1 MEVIKINNNLFG
13 HLNNNLK
20 RHIQYLLIHISY
32 TDYIITSLKYTIRD
46 SVICTLLKKGDFS
59 DKYLSSN
66 KEK

>member
-20 RHIQYLLIHISY
+20 RNIQYLLIHISY

-46 SVICTLLKKGDFS
+46 SVICILLKKGDFS

-66 KEK
+66 EEK